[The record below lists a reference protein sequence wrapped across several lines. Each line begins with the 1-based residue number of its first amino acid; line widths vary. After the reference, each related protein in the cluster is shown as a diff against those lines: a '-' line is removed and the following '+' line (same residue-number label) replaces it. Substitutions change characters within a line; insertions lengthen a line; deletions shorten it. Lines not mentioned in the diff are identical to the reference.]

1 MNSAERKRE
10 ILKILSQ
17 KESVGVEELAEL
29 FGVSRVTVRS
39 DLDSLGSKGLL
50 VRTHGGALSSEN
62 RNLIRMFSDTI
73 AEKAEEKSRIAQAAA
88 AFLHDGDT
96 VIIDNGSTVM
106 HVAEYLKDRN
116 ITVITGSLLAINELM
131 KEESVELIIL
141 SGILRRYSM
150 GAIGPLTCSTL
161 DEIHADILFLGA
173 SAISEDGVW
182 SSNLVEADTK
192 KCMIRAADKV
202 CLLADSSKLEMKGL
216 GKIAAWQDIDY
227 LVTDS
232 LPDGFVSFLE
242 SQGVK
247 VVIV

>member
-73 AEKAEEKSRIAQAAA
+73 AEKTEEKSRIAQAAA

-106 HVAEYLKDRN
+106 HVTEYLKDRN

-161 DEIHADILFLGA
+161 GEIHADILFLGA

>member
-161 DEIHADILFLGA
+161 GEIHADILFLGA

-192 KCMIRAADKV
+192 KCMIRAADEV